1 MREEIKFKE
10 PELEKL
16 YQKAVK
22 TVKLRRATFLKVR
35 KGEVS

>member
-16 YQKAVK
+16 YQRM
-22 TVKLRRATFLKVR
+22 LRRGIFEKLKKIDSKR
-35 KGEVS
+35 NGS